1 MIRKY
6 AEFNTSQLPPDLVE
20 LLSRSPL
27 LGSFSIPGFF
37 VDARDDYGWD
47 FHRDVSTENKS
58 AYLEL
63 TRLLQENVDVM
74 FARFDPG
81 ADESGLLPS
90 FPDPLNDPPED
101 GEE

>member
-6 AEFNTSQLPPDLVE
+6 AEFNTSQLPPDLIE
-20 LLSRSPL
+20 LLCRGPL
-27 LGSFSIPGFF
+27 LGSFSVPGFF

-63 TRLLQENVDVM
+63 TRLLQENADVM
-74 FARFDPG
+74 FARFDPV
-81 ADESGLLPS
+81 ADESGMLPS
-90 FPDPLNDPPED
+90 FPDPLNDDAED

>member
-6 AEFNTSQLPPDLVE
+6 AEFNTSQLPPDLIE
-20 LLSRSPL
+20 LLFRHPFSGP
-27 LGSFSIPGFF
+27 GSIPGFF
-37 VDARDDYGWD
+37 VDDRDDYGWD
-47 FHRDVSTENKS
+47 FHRDASTENKS

-63 TRLLQENVDVM
+63 TRLFQENEDVM
-74 FARFDPG
+74 FARFDPV
-81 ADESGLLPS
+81 ADESGMLPS